1 MAMGEMN
8 PDFQCVRQ
16 LILNMLNVFT
26 KENVN
31 VVSTMKE
38 CADVLRQILNSP
50 QHPTVKNWYVL
61 MNDVYRFLINI

>member
-1 MAMGEMN
+1 MN

-16 LILNMLNVFT
+16 LVLNLLTVFS
-26 KENVN
+26 KDNRN

-50 QHPTVKNWYVL
+50 QHPTVKNWCAEIIEV
-61 MNDVYRFLINI
+61 VTTQVVSAA